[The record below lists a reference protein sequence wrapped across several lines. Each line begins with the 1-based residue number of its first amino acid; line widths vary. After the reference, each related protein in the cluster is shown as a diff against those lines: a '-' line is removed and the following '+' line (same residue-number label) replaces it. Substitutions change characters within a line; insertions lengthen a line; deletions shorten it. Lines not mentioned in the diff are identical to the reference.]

1 LRLFNA
7 ASVNSLEQSSI
18 GEVTTKDSV
27 KPTKSVSSSS
37 MSTSFQRAIN
47 TLRTS
52 GGKSGLGTIG
62 HSMGKQLQKL
72 NHKMLD
78 TSDAH
83 SVCSTVTSMS
93 AQSSRLNGSAGISAP
108 GFTESVV
115 SDLNRV
121 NSIASL
127 CIFGEKHLLKSLRSD
142 QLPSGC
148 VVHSLELHEVK
159 HVKASFKKLLRV
171 CSPSSIARSE
181 TDQGFLQQLQASEW
195 MRQLQNLLSAANE
208 MVHCVHQRRCS
219 ALLCLEDGTDLVPQ
233 IVSIAQLCLD
243 PHYRTFAGF
252 RVLIEKEW
260 LAFGHR
266 FSYRGNHTAASLASG
281 FAPIFLQFLDL
292 VHQLLHQY
300 PMAFEFNQYYLKFVA
315 YHCVSGRFRTFLLDN
330 ECERAEYGW
339 LYEDLRK
346 MDEEYEFS
354 RENRTESFVSTS
366 NTSGPTHLSNSS
378 VGNNVP
384 IGNSNTYHPKY
395 SSNNRPTRAMSMANT
410 GINYI
415 GTSFWD
421 YAEALWNKSA
431 IFFNFAYVPSS
442 MLSDDP
448 LVVLRPSSNC
458 ISLRL
463 WDYYT
468 NEELSHGPS
477 YDFEMV
483 TAEKQRREEVEATSQ
498 TASTTPNSRKRIV
511 VNPLYDSIPH
521 FQPNAIEEMLDQIR
535 QLQIELGHPVHGWSA
550 TWDKLEIPMSS
561 TAFVKQKEVD
571 RQISVSSQ
579 ILRRYNLTG
588 FNNLSSNRNAIA
600 SSLPVKLHRFEKFNY
615 STPVSCDYCK
625 KLLWDLVKNGMK
637 CSDCGYNSHEKCY
650 EFVAKTKCEPKELKN
665 VLESSFNSKALA
677 LARAKS
683 SAGDYVETND
693 SLRSPQSMDDESEE
707 DEDDEMLNDESDL
720 DEEEEDDEDEE
731 EIGELVNPSSNHL
744 PRTNESSL
752 NRQNSHFYR
761 SFLNSTSSCT
771 ETQTHAG
778 YLCKK
783 GALLKGWKQ
792 SWFVLDSNKHQL
804 RYYENKDLINSKGFI
819 DLAEVISVVLV
830 HNEAN
835 TFEVRQTFFF
845 RSIIK
850 RSLTLF

>member
-1 LRLFNA
+1 MFFLFFIL
-7 ASVNSLEQSSI
+7 ASVNSLEQSSA
-18 GEVTTKDSV
+18 GDLNVKEPL
-27 KPTKSVSSSS
+27 KPTKSSSSSS
-37 MSTSFQRAIN
+37 MSASFQRAIN

-72 NHKMLD
+72 NNKMMD
-78 TSDAH
+78 SSDAH

-93 AQSSRLNGSAGISAP
+93 VQSSRLNGSVAP
-108 GFTESVV
+108 VAITESVV
-115 SDLNRV
+115 SDLNRI
-121 NSIASL
+121 NTAASL
-127 CIFGEKHLLKSLRSD
+127 SIFGEKHLLKSLRSD
-142 QLPSGC
+142 QLPPGC
-148 VVHSLELHEVK
+148 SVNSLELHEVK
-159 HVKASFKKLLRV
+159 QVKASFKKLLRV
-171 CSPSSIARSE
+171 CSPSSISRSE

-195 MRQLQNLLSAANE
+195 MRQLQSLLSAANE
-208 MVHCVHQRRCS
+208 LVYCLHQRKCS
-219 ALLCLEDGTDLVPQ
+219 ALLCLEDGMDLVPQ
-233 IVSIAQLCLD
+233 IVSVAQLCLD
-243 PHYRTFAGF
+243 PHYRTFSGF

-266 FSYRGNHTAASLASG
+266 FSYRGNHTAASMASG

-300 PMAFEFNQYYLKFVA
+300 PLAFEFNQYYLKFIA
-315 YHCVSGRFRTFLLDN
+315 YHYVSGRFRTFLLDH

-339 LYEDLRK
+339 LYEDLKR
-346 MDEEYEFS
+346 MEDDFEFG
-354 RENRTESFVSTS
+354 RENRSDSFVSSSAT
-366 NTSGPTHLSNSS
+366 NNGPHQSAGST
-378 VGNNVP
+378 GNNVP

-395 SSNNRPTRAMSMANT
+395 TANNRPTRAMSMAST

-421 YAEALWNKSA
+421 YADALWNKSA

-442 MLSDDP
+442 LLPDDP
-448 LVVLRPSSNC
+448 LVVLRPSSSC
-458 ISLRL
+458 TSLRL

-468 NEELSHGPS
+468 SEELSHGPS
-477 YDFEMV
+477 YDFEMI

-498 TASTTPNSRKRIV
+498 TGSALQNSRKRTVI
-511 VNPLYDSIPH
+511 NPLYDSIAH
-521 FQPNAIEEMLDQIR
+521 FQPNAIEELLDQIR
-535 QLQIELGHPVHGWSA
+535 QLQLELGHPVHGWSS

-588 FNNLSSNRNAIA
+588 FTNLGSPRNAI
-600 SSLPVKLHRFEKFNY
+600 SSSMPVKVHRFEKFNY

-637 CSDCGYNSHEKCY
+637 CSDCGYNSHEKCF
-650 EFVAKTKCEPKELKN
+650 EFVAKTKCEPKELRN
-665 VLESSFNSKALA
+665 VLENSFAQKSLQLRSVKACA
-677 LARAKS
+677 A
-683 SAGDYVETND
+683 DYAETND
-693 SLRSPQSMDDESEE
+693 VLRSPQSME
-707 DEDDEMLNDESDL
+707 DASKEDDNDDLMLDESDL
-720 DEEEEDDEDEE
+720 DEEDDEEEDEE
-731 EIGELVNPSSNHL
+731 PEHVTINSNQSL
-744 PRTNESSL
+744 RMNENLL

-761 SFLNSTSSCT
+761 SYLNSTSSCT

-804 RYYENKDLINSKGFI
+804 RYYENKDTNGCKGFI
-819 DLAEVISVVLV
+819 DLAEVISVILL

-835 TFEVRQTFFF
+835 TFEVSFVCFSHF
-845 RSIIK
+845 S
-850 RSLTLF
+850 F